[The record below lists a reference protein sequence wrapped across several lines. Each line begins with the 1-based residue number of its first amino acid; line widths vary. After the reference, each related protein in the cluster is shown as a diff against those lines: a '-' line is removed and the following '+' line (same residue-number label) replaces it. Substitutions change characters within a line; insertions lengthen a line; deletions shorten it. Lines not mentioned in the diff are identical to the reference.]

1 MYHISE
7 DKRAIQSAKLVG
19 NGLLSCLKQ
28 KNFADITVTDVQ
40 KASTVGRATFYR
52 LFDNT
57 ADVLSYLCDGIFEQ
71 AGKAYKERNTLS
83 ADETTLM
90 FIRIWMENK
99 TLLKAIVDSNRMD
112 FIFRA
117 HMNYLAPSKDEFFRE
132 SEMDDVQTTYLM
144 TMLTAC
150 TSAVL
155 TAWLGNGGK
164 ETAEQLQLR
173 IKECFQTLGKIFE

>member
-1 MYHISE
+1 MYHISN
-7 DKRAIQSAKLVG
+7 DKRAIKSAELVG
-19 NGLLSCLKQ
+19 NGLLKCLEQ
-28 KNFADITVTDVQ
+28 KDFAEITVTDVQ

-71 AGKAYKERNTLS
+71 AGKTYKELTNLS
-83 ADETTLM
+83 ADETTLA
-90 FIRIWMENK
+90 FICIWMEKK

-117 HMNYLAPSKDEFFRE
+117 HMKYLTPSKEDFFRE
-132 SEMDDVQTTYLM
+132 SEMDEVQTTYLM
-144 TMLTAC
+144 TILTAC

-155 TAWLGNGGK
+155 TAWLADGGK
-164 ETAEQLQLR
+164 ETAEQLQIR
-173 IKECFQTLGKIFE
+173 IKECFKTLGKIFE

>member
-1 MYHISE
+1 MYHISN
-7 DKRAIQSAKLVG
+7 DKRVVKSAKLIG
-19 NGLLSCLKQ
+19 NGLLKCLEQ
-28 KNFADITVTDVQ
+28 KGFAEITVTDVQ

-71 AGKAYKERNTLS
+71 AGKAYKELNALS
-83 ADETTLM
+83 ADKTTLE

-117 HMNYLAPSKDEFFRE
+117 HMKYLVPSKEDFFSE
-132 SEMDDVQTTYLM
+132 SEMDEVQTAYLM

-155 TAWLGNGGK
+155 TAWLENGSR
-164 ETAEQLQLR
+164 ETAEQLQIR
-173 IKECFQTLGKIFE
+173 IKGCFKTLGKIFE